1 MQIVV
6 IDGKG
11 GGIGKALVQQIK
23 EALPEAKVVAVG
35 TNTLATVA
43 MLKAGADIGATGE
56 NAIKYNCTQADIIVG
71 PMGIILPNAL
81 HGEISPEIARGV
93 MESPAEKIL
102 IPVEQCAP
110 VIVGLS
116 PKPLQE
122 YLVLAVEEIKK
133 WKNRKAQDRQA
144 RS

>member
-1 MQIVV
+1 MQILV

-23 EALPEAKVVAVG
+23 EALPEATVVAVG

-43 MLKAGADIGATGE
+43 MLKAGADVGATGE
-56 NAIKYNCTQADIIVG
+56 NAIKYNCAQADVIVG
-71 PMGIILPNAL
+71 PMGIIIPNAL

-93 MESPAEKIL
+93 MESPGEKIL

-110 VIVGLS
+110 VIVGVS
-116 PKPLQE
+116 PKTLQE
-122 YLVLAVEEIKK
+122 YILLAVEEIKK
-133 WKNRKAQDRQA
+133 WKHRREQALQA
-144 RS
+144 RP